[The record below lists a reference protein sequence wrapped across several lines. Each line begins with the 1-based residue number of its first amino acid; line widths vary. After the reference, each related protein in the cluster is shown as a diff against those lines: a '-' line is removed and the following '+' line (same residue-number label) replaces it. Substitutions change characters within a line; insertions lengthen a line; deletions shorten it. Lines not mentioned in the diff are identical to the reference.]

1 MSEAPPPLRRPSDDP
16 AELGSQ
22 LLREL
27 DGIHRNGD
35 SWGEPSLFR
44 AYLQHAQALAWQGIA
59 DGDLNAPRR
68 ILDHLLSAQIF
79 VDRHRVQPPGLAARA
94 AEEVH
99 QVMVALYLAD
109 DVLEEAR
116 TTARLADRDRS
127 RTEREVLRVLLEN
140 RGRYLSRGDV
150 RKRMSLPGLPT
161 PSRVG
166 QILVDL
172 HGEGLVLRTH
182 GRAQGSPSAAFY
194 ALSPKGFE
202 VCRGLG
208 LEKEKSEDAWIHQ
221 AVAEVVSPQGPP
233 EKRKILID
241 SLSTCSNPLVGKVVL
256 ETLEKNDIWQDTES
270 AARKSLLR
278 VAVGRR
284 RFEQTARATGAPVGA
299 VPGSGPGLYVLKG
312 PLREQGFVESMVNV
326 CVSNLDD
333 RQAQETLRDLLFRER
348 VPQAAIHV

>member
-1 MSEAPPPLRRPSDDP
+1 MSDAPLRRPSDDP
-16 AELGSQ
+16 AELGGQ

-35 SWGEPSLFR
+35 SWEEPSLFH
-44 AYLQHAQALAWQGIA
+44 AYLQHAQALAWQGVA
-59 DGDLNAPRR
+59 GGDLSAPRR

-79 VDRHRVQPPGLAARA
+79 IDRHRAQPPGLAAQA

-99 QVMVALYLAD
+99 QVMAALYLAD

-127 RTEREVLRVLLEN
+127 RTEREILRVLLEN
-140 RGRYLSRGDV
+140 RGHYLRRGAV
-150 RKRMSLPGLPT
+150 RKRMSAVRPT
-161 PSRVG
+161 PARVG

-182 GRAQGSPSAAFY
+182 ARAQGSPSAAFY
-194 ALSPKGFE
+194 VLSPRGFE

-208 LEKEKSEDAWIHQ
+208 LEKEQSEDAWIHR

-241 SLSTCSNPLVGKVVL
+241 SLSTCSNPLVGKVVMEAL
-256 ETLEKNDIWQDTES
+256 KKNDLWEDAEPG
-270 AARKSLLR
+270 ARKSLLS

-284 RFEQTARATGAPVGA
+284 RFEQAARVSGPA
-299 VPGSGPGLYVLKG
+299 VAAGSGLGLYILNG
-312 PLREQGFVESMVNV
+312 PLREQGFVESMMNV

-348 VPQAAIHV
+348 APQAAIHV